1 LPESSDALPYVE
13 VWTDGSGTTAGNPGG
28 WAYVMEY
35 DNGRVP
41 KESVGGA
48 RDATNNRMELS
59 GPLMALRTL
68 KKPCRVKIHTDSVYV
83 ANAFNQDWLGAW
95 TRRKWVKVKNVD
107 LWQALV
113 AEVEKHDVEWA
124 WVRGHAT
131 DVNNNR
137 CDKLAGEAR
146 RAIIDCLET
155 GTVEL
160 LEFEL
165 DDQWVHDA
173 AEAQVRRDAMRRC
186 AGAGPAGRGRGEARG

>member
-1 LPESSDALPYVE
+1 LPGSSELPRVE

-28 WAYVMEY
+28 WAYVMRCINTTTGEIVAERE
-35 DNGRVP
+35 GF
-41 KESVGGA
+41 GGA

-59 GPLMALRTL
+59 GPLMALRAL
-68 KKPCRVKIHTDSVYV
+68 KTRCSVKIYTDSEYV
-83 ANAFNQDWLGAW
+83 ANAFRQDWIGAW

-107 LWQALV
+107 LWQQLV

-124 WVRGHAT
+124 WLRGHAGHPE
-131 DVNNNR
+131 NER
-137 CDKLAGEAR
+137 CDRLAGAAR

-155 GTVEL
+155 ETMEL

-173 AEAQVRRDAMRRC
+173 AEAQLEMI
-186 AGAGPAGRGRGEARG
+186 PAPSTHLRTDDGYG